1 MRSSRRSGRARSHG
15 FAWNPHGTYAKE
27 LTFFVKYVGL
37 TPLEVIRCATLTGAE
52 IMGREKEFGSLEPG
66 KLADVLVV
74 EGDVL
79 ADVGV
84 LEDRSR
90 FVAVMQGGVVKA
102 GQLA

>member
-1 MRSSRRSGRARSHG
+1 MGLAG
-15 FAWNPHGTYAKE
+15 QFAADFKNS
-27 LTFFVKYVGL
+27 
-37 TPLEVIRCATLTGAE
+37 
-52 IMGREKEFGSLEPG
+52 GREKEFGSLEPG

-79 ADVGV
+79 ADIGV